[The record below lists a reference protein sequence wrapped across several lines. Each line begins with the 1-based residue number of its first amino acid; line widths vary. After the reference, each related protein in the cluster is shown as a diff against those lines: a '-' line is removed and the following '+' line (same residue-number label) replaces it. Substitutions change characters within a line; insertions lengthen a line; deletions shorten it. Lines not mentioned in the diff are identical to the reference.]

1 MNSTLISISAFFMAT
16 IFFYVV
22 MNPKLTL
29 GILADANTMRTH
41 VLRRY
46 KMLSIYFFIVVV
58 SQIAINIFMLI
69 KTCGG
74 SVVNNI
80 GSALLITII
89 PWVIIFGA
97 VIAVVNFFPGFKSAF
112 SNVIGYYVVA
122 GSAKKVLSELLVNV
136 ELDTQIDE
144 ATSGDTTKKDALKAT
159 ADTMLKMFGD
169 LSVMINQIVP
179 SNFNE
184 YWKMITPMMKQKYQD
199 DNASQGLKEQ
209 LLNIVGLR
217 DNIGEGMWF
226 VYTALLLI
234 AITQY
239 QIISRG
245 CKNNL
250 TGMKEKQQDFQKAQS
265 ASTEQAKKASA
276 KTYTI

>member
-1 MNSTLISISAFFMAT
+1 MAT

-217 DNIGEGMWF
+217 DNIGEG
-226 VYTALLLI
+226 
-234 AITQY
+234 
-239 QIISRG
+239 
-245 CKNNL
+245 NL